1 MSYNTVRN
9 ETMWNLDAG
18 QLVDVSAPSI
28 SYVAVPFQ
36 GVLIDARSSIS
47 ASISV
52 ATATVT
58 IKRKSGSNT
67 AITLGTISIT
77 VGGGRNARAVL
88 TGSEADCTFTMGDT
102 LIFDSDGGSSTTSIC
117 NFTATFKGI

>member
-9 ETMWNLDAG
+9 ETIWNIDAG

-36 GVLIDARSSIS
+36 GVLIDARSCI
-47 ASISV
+47 
-52 ATATVT
+52 ATAVTVANSVVT

-67 AITLGTISIT
+67 AITLGTITIIP
-77 VGGGRNARAVL
+77 GGGRVAQAVM
-88 TGSEADCTFTMGDT
+88 TGSESDCSFTMGDT
-102 LIFDSDGGSSTTSIC
+102 LIFDSDGGSSTTSVC
-117 NFTATFKGI
+117 NFTATFKGM